1 MKPGITAA
9 LFLAPLVAHA
19 QTIDPALTGIETDI
33 RAQCAAGGFSG
44 TVIVARGKD
53 IVLQVRCQPAGSPVI
68 AADTRF
74 KFFSMSKM
82 FTGAAIARLVE
93 SGKIDPT
100 TRLRVYF
107 PHLPP
112 AWRDVQVSQL
122 LTHSSGIPDLT
133 ERLIPEFEQ
142 PGTSHR
148 VAVDRLMRKLEKENP
163 PLVFEPGARFAYNN
177 FGYELL
183 AQIGAAAAGKPFD
196 QALHALVL
204 DPAGMRDTVV
214 AMPRYVAGKL
224 DGSQPVDRLVAGF
237 NGTPGA
243 LEPAESLSFVQLG
256 AGGLIGSA
264 GDLIAYARALQ
275 DNRLF
280 STAFGKRIAG
290 EAYPVRAG
298 VSYGYGVMHRQSGGC
313 AVIQHSGGVN
323 GYVSDFARVPA
334 HDETVIV
341 LSNFGFAKADALRAK
356 LIEQLTAAT
365 PCIPQPAK
373 ES

>member
-9 LFLAPLVAHA
+9 LLLVPISAQA
-19 QTIDPALTGIETDI
+19 QTIDPAFASIDKEI
-33 RAQCAAGGFSG
+33 RAQCDTGSFSG
-44 TVIVARGKD
+44 TVIVARGRNLL
-53 IVLQVRCQPAGSPVI
+53 LQVRCQPAGSPVI
-68 AADTRF
+68 SGDTLF
-74 KFFSMSKM
+74 KFFSLSKM

-93 SGKIDPT
+93 SGRIDPT

-142 PGTSHR
+142 HGTTHR
-148 VAVDRLMRKLEKENP
+148 AAVDRLMLKLENENP
-163 PLVFEPGARFAYNN
+163 SLVFEPGTRFAYNN

-183 AQIGAAAAGKPFD
+183 ARIGAAAAGKPFD
-196 QALHALVL
+196 QILHALVL

-214 AMPRYVAGKL
+214 AMPHYAAGKL
-224 DGSQPVDRLVAGF
+224 AGSQPVDRLVPGF
-237 NGTPGA
+237 NGAPAA

-256 AGGLIGSA
+256 AGALIGSA
-264 GDLIAYARALQ
+264 ADLIAYARALQ
-275 DNRLF
+275 NNRPL
-280 STAFGKRIAG
+280 SAPLQTRIAG

-298 VSYGYGVMHRQSGGC
+298 VSYGYGVMYRQSGGC
-313 AVIQHSGGVN
+313 AVVQHSGGVN
-323 GYVSDFARVPA
+323 GYVSDFARIPA

-341 LSNFGFAKADALRAK
+341 LSNFGFAKADALRVK
-356 LIEQLTAAT
+356 LIEQLTTAT
-365 PCIPQPAK
+365 PCVPQPAK
-373 ES
+373 EL